1 MPRHPPYLWG
11 MSEVASLV
19 MGEGESCEKFS
30 TDFEHGH
37 WPDGRVIVGR
47 SQPRTARDL
56 RYWAIVLALLL
67 LGAALRLGAMGEAPP
82 GLYHDEAYH
91 GLDALAILEGGTLPL
106 YFPANNGREPLYIYL
121 VTASVALLGRTPVAV
136 RLPSFFIGMLT
147 LAATYDLAR
156 VLWGRRAGRWALA
169 VLSATFWHVHLG
181 RVGFRAVLL
190 PLFTALYL
198 AQLARGCRTNRR
210 TPWLWAGI
218 LYGLSWYAYIA
229 ARFTP
234 VALAGMALYVVLT
247 GRISKERIRRGGWRF
262 CLAALIVLLPLG
274 IYTLRHPDVVLQR
287 TGQVSVFDEEINEGD
302 LWGAL
307 ARHTLRTAGMFVVRG
322 DRIWRHNL
330 AYRPVWGPALGLMWL
345 IGVGVALARCRRDL
359 GAALVLI
366 WTATMALPTLLA
378 EDAPHFLRAVGVLP
392 TAALFPVLGLLWLET
407 RLQEL
412 AQHPLVRRLPW
423 ALVGLAFVLTTYDY
437 FVTYAEA
444 PLAYHW
450 FEGGPVELAGE
461 INALRNVGWDGERML
476 HGPPADRTITLDRQ
490 LWESWTAA
498 PFLVPQSTIRFL
510 PVDALPTSESVA
522 FVVWPYRDWEAD
534 VWPHLPHPAY
544 LRVFDGPQAQ
554 GDNDPAPFTI
564 AAIIRADPRPEAPA
578 PVARFAEG
586 VILRAA
592 LVQQEDDGIR
602 VQLYWDAAAPS
613 DADYTVFVHYL
624 RDGAKIAQHDRPPAD
639 GHLPTTLW
647 QPGDLVLDVHPLAEI
662 TPDPARDQLRVGL
675 YRADTGD
682 GLPVL
687 DASGAPASDWVTLGV
702 ILTSE

>member
-1 MPRHPPYLWG
+1 MARFQAKAPRNLRH
-11 MSEVASLV
+11 
-19 MGEGESCEKFS
+19 
-30 TDFEHGH
+30 
-37 WPDGRVIVGR
+37 RVI
-47 SQPRTARDL
+47 L
-56 RYWAIVLALLL
+56 LALLL
-67 LGAALRLGAMGEAPP
+67 LGAALRLGGMGEAPP

-91 GLDALAILEGGTLPL
+91 GLDALAILEGDVLPL

-121 VTASVALLGRTPVAV
+121 VTASVALLGRTPLAV

-156 VLWGRRAGRWALA
+156 VLWGRRAGSWALA
-169 VLSATFWHVHLG
+169 VLAATFWHVHLS
-181 RVGFRAVLL
+181 RAGFRAVLL

-210 TPWLWAGI
+210 TPWIWAGV

-234 VALAGMALYVVLT
+234 VPLAGMALYVMLT
-247 GRISKERIRRGGWRF
+247 GRISNERIRRGGWRF

-330 AYRPVWGPALGLMWL
+330 AYRPVFGPALGLMWL
-345 IGVGVALARCRRDL
+345 IGVGVALARFRRDL
-359 GAALVLI
+359 GAALALI

-407 RLQEL
+407 RLRELRPFQENKSPKNGEFSEGKTSGL
-412 AQHPLVRRLPW
+412 GGFNFWNYLTQHPLVRRLPW
-423 ALVGLAFVLTTYDY
+423 ALVGLAFALTAYDY
-437 FVTYAEA
+437 FVAYAEA

-461 INALRNVGWDGERML
+461 INALRGVGWDGERML

-510 PVDALPTSESVA
+510 PVDASPTSESVA

-564 AAIIRADPRPEAPA
+564 AAIIRADPRPATPP

-586 VILRAA
+586 IILRAA
-592 LVQQEDDGIR
+592 LVDQEEGVR
-602 VQLYWDAAAPS
+602 VRLYWEATALL

-687 DASGAPASDWVTLGV
+687 DAEGEPTGDWVTLNV
-702 ILTSE
+702 ILSSE

>member
-1 MPRHPPYLWG
+1 
-11 MSEVASLV
+11 VARFQT
-19 MGEGESCEKFS
+19 KAA
-30 TDFEHGH
+30 
-37 WPDGRVIVGR
+37 
-47 SQPRTARDL
+47 QDL
-56 RYWAIVLALLL
+56 RHWAILLALLL
-67 LGAALRLGAMGEAPP
+67 LGAALRLGAMGAAPP

-91 GLDALAILEGGTLPL
+91 GLDALAILEGEALPL

-121 VTASVALLGRTPVAV
+121 VTAAVALLGRNPVAV

-169 VLSATFWHVHLG
+169 VLAATFWHVHLS

-190 PLFTALYL
+190 PLFTALTL
-198 AQLARGCRTNRR
+198 AQLARGCRTNKRR
-210 TPWLWAGI
+210 PWIWAGV

-234 VALAGMALYVVLT
+234 VALAGMALYLVWT
-247 GRISKERIRRGGWRF
+247 GRVSVNVRRGWRRF

-287 TGQVSVFDEEINEGD
+287 TGQVSVFDEEINQGD

-330 AYRPVWGPALGLMWL
+330 AYRPVFGPALGLMWL
-345 IGVGVALARCRRDL
+345 IGVGVALARSRRDL
-359 GAALVLI
+359 GAALALI
-366 WTATMALPTLLA
+366 WTATMAIPTLLA

-392 TAALFPVLGLLWLET
+392 TAALFPALGLLWLEARLRELT
-407 RLQEL
+407 RR
-412 AQHPLVRRLPW
+412 PLVRRLPW
-423 ALVGLAFVLTTYDY
+423 ALVGLAFALTAYDY
-437 FVTYAEA
+437 FVVYAEA

-476 HGPPADRTITLDRQ
+476 HGPPADRAITLDRQ
-490 LWESWTAA
+490 LWDSWTAV
-498 PFLVPQSTIRFL
+498 PFLAPESALRFL
-510 PVDALPTSESVA
+510 PVDAASPTTESVA
-522 FVVWPYRDWEAD
+522 FVVWPYRAWEAD

-544 LRVFDGPQAQ
+544 LRVLDGPQAQ

-564 AAIIRADPRPEAPA
+564 ATIIRADPRPAAPA

-592 LVQQEDDGIR
+592 LVKPHRQQEDGGVR
-602 VQLYWDAAAPS
+602 VRLYWDAAAPL

-624 RDGAKIAQHDRPPAD
+624 RDGERIAQHDRPPAD

-647 QPGDLVLDVHPLAEI
+647 QPGDLVLDEHPLADL

-675 YRADTGD
+675 YRADTGA
-682 GLPVL
+682 GLSVI
-687 DASGAPASDWVTLGV
+687 DAAGEPAGDWVTLNV